1 MNDRLHP
8 AKASR
13 SAAVKARLDHPSST
27 PTCTSTTT
35 RRCWKTISSTTA
47 APSWWTRC
55 ARRWARATPRG
66 ATARTGTSRRRQS
79 AMTTARC
86 ARRGGRGS
94 RATRWTWPPT
104 PCPSCCTSAW
114 PNRAPTIPS
123 CSRTTCWR
131 RWARATRRASRCTAP
146 STTSTPTST
155 ASTPTAS
162 PRGRHPLN
170 TPQEGIEELEFAV
183 KTLGLKVIN
192 IAGGVK
198 RPIKA
203 IARKYPADQYPEIA
217 RHASYVDFYG
227 IDSEYDYDPF
237 WAKVVELGVPV
248 TTHYGS
254 QGWTGRQSTSNYMF
268 NHIGHFAD
276 GSQAFAKALFF
287 GGVTR
292 RFPNLRV
299 ALLEGGADW
308 GSHVYTHLVD
318 RWESAT
324 ARRCRT
330 TTRPTPTSRCCR
342 ICSRAMARISSVAA
356 NWTRAAAARQ
366 PGHLRPAA
374 QPRAARGRAGRFR
387 RRRHRV
393 GRGHPQALGGQLL
406 LRLRGRRPHRG
417 GRLQRPRP
425 SAGREDQRDLV
436 LRHRPLGRARPDRAA
451 GRKLGPGRTGR
462 HQRAGLQGPGVRQ
475 SLPPLHRGQSRFLPG
490 HGDRAQA
497 RRPPAATDTKT
508 RAA

>member
-1 MNDRLHP
+1 M
-8 AKASR
+8 S
-13 SAAVKARLDHPSST
+13 
-27 PTCTSTTT
+27 
-35 RRCWKTISSTTA
+35 
-47 APSWWTRC
+47 
-55 ARRWARATPRG
+55 
-66 ATARTGTSRRRQS
+66 
-79 AMTTARC
+79 
-86 ARRGGRGS
+86 
-94 RATRWTWPPT
+94 
-104 PCPSCCTSAW
+104 
-114 PNRAPTIPS
+114 
-123 CSRTTCWR
+123 
-131 RWARATRRASRCTAP
+131 
-146 STTSTPTST
+146 TST
-155 ASTPTAS
+155 ASTANTTTTRSGPRWSSWACPSPRTTAARAGPAGNPPATTCSITSATSPTARR
-162 PRGRHPLN
+162 PR
-170 TPQEGIEELEFAV
+170 
-183 KTLGLKVIN
+183 
-192 IAGGVK
+192 
-198 RPIKA
+198 
-203 IARKYPADQYPEIA
+203 
-217 RHASYVDFYG
+217 
-227 IDSEYDYDPF
+227 
-237 WAKVVELGVPV
+237 
-248 TTHYGS
+248 
-254 QGWTGRQSTSNYMF
+254 
-268 NHIGHFAD
+268 
-276 GSQAFAKALFF
+276 AKALFF

-342 ICSRAMARISSVAA
+342 ICSRATARISSVAA
-356 NWTRAAAARQ
+356 NRTRRSCCATAWASLPCRTAASRT
-366 PGHLRPAA
+366 
-374 QPRAARGRAGRFR
+374 GRAGRFR

>member
-1 MNDRLHP
+1 
-8 AKASR
+8 
-13 SAAVKARLDHPSST
+13 
-27 PTCTSTTT
+27 
-35 RRCWKTISSTTA
+35 
-47 APSWWTRC
+47 
-55 ARRWARATPRG
+55 
-66 ATARTGTSRRRQS
+66 
-79 AMTTARC
+79 MTTARC

-114 PNRAPTIPS
+114 PNRARTIPF

-131 RWARATRRASRCTAP
+131 RWARASAPAAAPRHQPLPRRPVPQVRRPPHA
-146 STTSTPTST
+146 
-155 ASTPTAS
+155 
-162 PRGRHPLN
+162 RGRHPLN

-318 RWESAT
+318 RWEKRNRKAVQNYNPAHADLALLQDLFSRYGADFI
-324 ARRCRT
+324 RGRERT
-330 TTRPTPTSRCCR
+330 G
-342 ICSRAMARISSVAA
+342 
-356 NWTRAAAARQ
+356 AAAARQ
-366 PGHLRPAA
+366 PGHLCPAA

>member
-1 MNDRLHP
+1 M
-8 AKASR
+8 
-13 SAAVKARLDHPSST
+13 
-27 PTCTSTTT
+27 
-35 RRCWKTISSTTA
+35 
-47 APSWWTRC
+47 
-55 ARRWARATPRG
+55 
-66 ATARTGTSRRRQS
+66 
-79 AMTTARC
+79 
-86 ARRGGRGS
+86 
-94 RATRWTWPPT
+94 
-104 PCPSCCTSAW
+104 
-114 PNRAPTIPS
+114 
-123 CSRTTCWR
+123 
-131 RWARATRRASRCTAP
+131 
-146 STTSTPTST
+146 
-155 ASTPTAS
+155 
-162 PRGRHPLN
+162 
-170 TPQEGIEELEFAV
+170 
-183 KTLGLKVIN
+183 IN

-318 RWESAT
+318 RWEKRNRKAVQNYNP
-324 ARRCRT
+324 AHADLALLQDLF
-330 TTRPTPTSRCCR
+330 SRYGADFIR
-342 ICSRAMARISSVAA
+342 GREPDPAQLL
-356 NWTRAAAARQ
+356 RQ
-366 PGHLRPAA
+366 PGHLCPAA

-475 SLPPLHRGQSRFLPG
+475 SLPPLTEANPDFFRGTEIERKL
-490 HGDRAQA
+490 AA
-497 RRPPAATDTKT
+497 RPAATDTKT